1 MRNIKCLRCQRL
13 LAKADDGLLGGI
25 EFKCSSC
32 KNINYV
38 LLTPKDILATI
49 RPSKSPEQSAKP
61 DSPPQHQ
68 FKSSI

>member
-1 MRNIKCLRCQRL
+1 MRIIRCLKCQRL

-25 EFKCSSC
+25 EIKCRSC

-49 RPSKSPEQSAKP
+49 RATISVNEECPPE
-61 DSPPQHQ
+61 HQ
-68 FKSSI
+68 FKTPPKSA